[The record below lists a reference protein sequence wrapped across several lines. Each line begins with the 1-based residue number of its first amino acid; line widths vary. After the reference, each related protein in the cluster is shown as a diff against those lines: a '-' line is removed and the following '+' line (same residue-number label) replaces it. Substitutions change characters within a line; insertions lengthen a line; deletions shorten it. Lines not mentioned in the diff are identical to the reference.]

1 MFAGLPGPASL
12 EDLFKWPYRVL
23 QRLQDLQALS
33 EFHHWY
39 YNFMMNVRAGFV
51 VRSAYSGMGTF
62 EIMTDFLT
70 KAIEKMMPPG
80 FLSDNGG
87 VAGFYLSDC
96 CDFAKSP
103 QKLLLTGGSKCA
115 PS

>member
-1 MFAGLPGPASL
+1 MCAGLPGPTSL
-12 EDLFKWPYRVL
+12 EDLFKWPYRVR

-39 YNFMMNVRAGFV
+39 GNCMMNVSAGFV
-51 VRSAYSGMGTF
+51 ARSAYSGMGTF

-70 KAIEKMMPPG
+70 KAIEKMMPR

-87 VAGFYLSDC
+87 VVGFYLSDC